1 MEEEELTRRLDQRAR
16 EALPG
21 LYSDPLHYDL
31 LAQMTAP
38 DDLPFYRQLV
48 EARGGPVLELG
59 CGTGRVTLPLARLGV
74 EVVGLE
80 LSSEMLSFAVQKA
93 GAEGLELT
101 FARADL
107 RSFDLER
114 TFPLLLLPYNTLNH
128 LLDDASLA
136 GALQSIRR
144 HMDDESRLVI
154 DTFQPSPAFLGDAP
168 ERRRPILRFIDPYLE
183 KETVLSEENH

>member
-1 MEEEELTRRLDQRAR
+1 MQEEELTRRLDQRAR
-16 EALPG
+16 EVLPR
-21 LYSDPLHYDL
+21 LYSDPVHYDL

-93 GAEGLELT
+93 GAENVGH
-101 FARADL
+101 R
-107 RSFDLER
+107 
-114 TFPLLLLPYNTLNH
+114 
-128 LLDDASLA
+128 
-136 GALQSIRR
+136 
-144 HMDDESRLVI
+144 
-154 DTFQPSPAFLGDAP
+154 
-168 ERRRPILRFIDPYLE
+168 
-183 KETVLSEENH
+183 